1 VADRQSRD
9 DRPHAGGS
17 VNGPLAVVNGVI
29 FAGSMDSMGMMYAL
43 DATTGDVKWQ
53 FASGATVYS
62 GPAIVNGVV
71 YWELAIVRAPRPRLS
86 GRRSS
91 TRSTSELKSR
101 DHPFTPQIRAPE
113 RPGRA

>member
-1 VADRQSRD
+1 
-9 DRPHAGGS
+9 
-17 VNGPLAVVNGVI
+17 
-29 FAGSMDSMGMMYAL
+29 MMYAL

-71 YWELAIVRAPRPRLS
+71 YWELAIRQGASASARR

-91 TRSTSELKSR
+91 TRSTRELKSR

-113 RPGRA
+113 RPGERDEAVAAARSSSITARSDATLRSRGTRTSC